1 MFSLLINFLNIL
13 RVISKHQIL
22 THPGSI
28 HLPRMVKL
36 IGLLISTIFY
46 PVGFIRKPQNNF
58 GIRLAECL
66 KALGPIYI
74 KFGQTLSTRPD
85 LIGADISESLQSL
98 QDKLLPFS
106 GNIAREMIFK
116 SFGQDVD
123 ELFSVFEDV
132 PVAAASISQ
141 VHKAQLKSGEWVAI
155 KILRPN
161 IHKMYDKDVKLLY
174 FLARLATR
182 LIIKIKRLRPVAVI
196 DVFNNTM
203 KFELD
208 LRLEAAAASEL
219 ADNLK
224 DDMNIYIP
232 KIYWALT
239 SEYILATEWVDGI
252 SIYDRSEL
260 VKHEI
265 DLSLVAQRFVIMFFN
280 QVYSDGFFH
289 ADLHPGNILVQT
301 NSRIVLLDF
310 GIMGRLSDKDRL
322 SIAES
327 LFGFLSRDYMRVAR
341 VHLKA
346 GYIPENTDLNFF
358 AQACRAVTEPIT
370 GLPIKDISI
379 GKLLTQLFKITEDFG
394 MEVQPQLILLQKT
407 IVVVEGVGHQLNPE
421 LNMWLLIEPWV
432 KKWAVKNLSPEAKIL
447 RIVKH
452 LITEISEK
460 FSQ

>member
-1 MFSLLINFLNIL
+1 MLSLLFNFLNIL
-13 RVISKHQIL
+13 QVISKKQIL

-36 IGLLISTIFY
+36 IGLLIGAIFY
-46 PVGFIRKPQNNF
+46 PSGFIRKPQNNF

-85 LIGADISESLQSL
+85 LIGIDISQSLQSL
-98 QDKLLPFS
+98 QDKLVPFS
-106 GNIAREMIFK
+106 GNIAREMILK

-123 ELFSVFEDV
+123 ELFSVFEDL

-141 VHKAQLKSGEWVAI
+141 VHKAKLKSGEWVAI

-161 IHKMYDKDVKLLY
+161 IHNTYDKDIKLLY
-174 FLARLATR
+174 FLARLTTR
-182 LIIKIKRLRPVAVI
+182 FLIKLKRLRPVAVI

-219 ADNLK
+219 ADNFK
-224 DDMNIYIP
+224 DDINIYIP
-232 KIYWALT
+232 KVYWALT

-260 VKHEI
+260 VKRGI
-265 DLSLVAQRFVIMFFN
+265 DLALVAQRFVIMFFD
-280 QVYSDGFFH
+280 QVYRDGFFH

-301 NSRIVLLDF
+301 DSRLVLLDF

-327 LFGFLSRDYMRVAR
+327 LFGFLSRDYMRVAT

-421 LNMWLLIEPWV
+421 LNMWLIIEPWV

-447 RIVKH
+447 RVVKH
-452 LITEISEK
+452 LITEISER
-460 FSQ
+460 FN